1 MKTQIKS
8 LQQFNE
14 HLGFI
19 SEKHEAFMLDL
30 PECSEIQY
38 QFTDLELPVFKEIA
52 GLYNT
57 FAPMPLS
64 GKLSL
69 LISRCKGTMV
79 IHVYSVNVKA
89 CINYE
94 EA

>member
-8 LQQFNE
+8 LQQFNAT
-14 HLGFI
+14 LDFI
-19 SEKHEAFMLDL
+19 TERHEAFMLDV
-30 PECSEIQY
+30 PEVREVSY
-38 QFTDLELPVFKEIA
+38 QFNEIKLSVFKDIA
-52 GLYNT
+52 GLYNQ
-57 FAPMPLS
+57 FDPMPLS

-69 LISRCKGTMV
+69 LISRCKGTMTV
-79 IHVYSVNVKA
+79 HVYSVNVKA

>member
-8 LQQFNE
+8 LQQFNSM
-14 HLGFI
+14 LDFI
-19 SEKHEAFMLDL
+19 TEKHEQFMLDL
-30 PECSEIQY
+30 PEVKEVSY
-38 QFTDLELPVFKEIA
+38 QFNEIDLPIFKEIA
-52 GLYNT
+52 GLYNQ
-57 FAPMPLS
+57 FAPMAIS

-69 LISRCKGTMV
+69 MIWRCKGTMMIDV
-79 IHVYSVNVKA
+79 NSVNVKA

>member
-8 LQQFNE
+8 LQQFNAM
-14 HLGFI
+14 LDFI
-19 SEKHEAFMLDL
+19 TEQHERFMLDL
-30 PECSEIQY
+30 PEVREVSY
-38 QFTDLELPVFKEIA
+38 QFNEIDLPVFKEIA
-52 GLYNT
+52 GLYNQLE
-57 FAPMPLS
+57 PIPLS

-69 LISRCKGTMV
+69 LIPRCKGTMMV
-79 IHVYSVNVKA
+79 HVYSVNVKA